1 MVMVSGRNA
10 ESPARG
16 RIRVGAWI
24 ADPATNELHRGGESV
39 RIEPKSMDVLMILAG
54 RAGDVVSRE
63 ELFAAVWPGTVVG
76 DEALSQSITKL
87 RRALGDDPRSPT
99 YIETISKRGYRLT
112 APVGGDEPPPAP
124 SAAQRRPR
132 PYKLLLLGLA
142 LVAAVALLLHFS
154 RDATPP
160 AGADAANDRQAAWIT
175 VTVLPFE
182 SMGGNGAP
190 DYFARGIGDALM
202 TELGRLSGLRVIS
215 AAGIAPGQAAQ
226 RARYMV
232 SGSVQREGGLLRIN
246 VRLTDAR
253 TNEQLWSE
261 RFERSATDLFAV
273 QDEIIRKLAE
283 SLPAKVTASE
293 RQRLAKR
300 NTRSLEAY
308 DYFLRAQAL
317 FLARG
322 ARENRDARE
331 FYRKAVEIDPQFSR
345 AYAGLAMTYAME
357 PRLRRGTD
365 AAPGLERAL
374 ALAETARQ
382 IDPDIAEVRW
392 ALGFVYTQARR
403 YPEAIESLQRATEI
417 NPSFADAYALL
428 GGIHTYMG
436 ESAKS
441 IPLLR
446 TAMRLEPEG
455 GSLYF
460 LLLGRAYFFEG
471 DFEQALI
478 NLRAALARNPAD
490 LEAHIYLAAALMAS
504 GNRSAAE
511 WEAQEIRSLEPGF
524 SLRRWLES
532 YPLSSA
538 PYRES
543 LRRPLSEILPQA
555 P

>member
-1 MVMVSGRNA
+1 MVSGRNA
-10 ESPARG
+10 DSPAPG

-24 ADPATNELHRGGESV
+24 ADPATNELRQGGESV
-39 RIEPKSMDVLMILAG
+39 RIEPKAMDVLMILAG

-63 ELFAAVWPGTVVG
+63 ALFAAVWPGTVVG

-112 APVGGDEPPPAP
+112 AQVGRGEAAPAP
-124 SAAQRRPR
+124 SAAQPRPR
-132 PYKLLLLGLA
+132 SYKLLLIGLA
-142 LVAAVALLLHFS
+142 LVTAVALLLFS
-154 RDATPP
+154 RNATPP
-160 AGADAANDRQAAWIT
+160 AGADAANDRQSPWIT

-226 RARYMV
+226 RARYVV
-232 SGSVQREGGLLRIN
+232 SGNVQREGGLLRIN
-246 VRLTDAR
+246 VRLTDTR
-253 TNEQLWSE
+253 TGEQLWSQ
-261 RFERSATDLFAV
+261 RFERGATDLFAV

-283 SLPAKVTASE
+283 SLPAKVTAPE
-293 RQRLAKR
+293 RERMAR
-300 NTRSLEAY
+300 RSTRSLEAY
-308 DYFLRAQAL
+308 DDFLRAQAL

-331 FYRKAVEIDPQFSR
+331 FYRRAVEIDPQFAR
-345 AYAGLAMTYAME
+345 AYAGLAMTFAME
-357 PRLRRGTD
+357 PRLRGGTEAGPD
-365 AAPGLERAL
+365 LERAL
-374 ALAETARQ
+374 ALAQTARQ

-392 ALGFVYTQARR
+392 ALGFVYTQARH
-403 YPEAIESLQRATEI
+403 YPEAIESLQRATEM

-446 TAMRLEPEG
+446 TAMRFEPEG
-455 GSLYF
+455 GYLYF

-490 LEAHIYLAAALMAS
+490 LEAHIYLAASLMAS

-511 WEAQEIRSLEPGF
+511 WEAQEIRSLEPSF

-532 YPLSSA
+532 YPLSN
-538 PYRES
+538 PQYRER
-543 LRRPLSEILPQA
+543 LRRALSEILSA
-555 P
+555 